1 MSIWPRPSR
10 PATAFAL
17 GEPERQ
23 AHDFHS
29 GADLFQG
36 GAGVRPIHESFSDRP
51 DEVLRAKFWLA
62 QRAQHR
68 RSLFKFSEH
77 LAQRVLLALQR
88 LAELNS
94 HQAIFALL
102 KMAKPL

>member
-17 GEPERQ
+17 GEPELR

-36 GAGVRPIHESFSDRP
+36 GAGVGPIHESFSDRP
-51 DEVLRAKFWLA
+51 DEVLRAMFWLA
-62 QRAQHR
+62 RKAQHR

-88 LAELNS
+88 LAELKC
-94 HQAIFALL
+94 HQAIFTF
-102 KMAKPL
+102 